1 MSTSTNNEISSP
13 RLRLSREERYQQLM
27 ATAWQLVR
35 EEGTEALTLGR
46 LAERAG
52 VTKPVVY
59 DHFGTRA
66 GLFAE
71 LYQDFDRRQNA
82 RMNDAIAQCEPT
94 LTAIATVMAS
104 SYIDCV
110 LTQGQEIPGVIAA
123 LKGTPELDDMKR
135 EYSKTYIHSCRNILA
150 PYTKESVISDA
161 SLWALLGA
169 AEGLSYSA
177 ASGEI
182 TAEQAK
188 SELFELIVA
197 IVERSISQ
205 TSRN

>member
-1 MSTSTNNEISSP
+1 MS
-13 RLRLSREERYQQLM
+13 
-27 ATAWQLVR
+27 TAWQLIG
-35 EEGTEALTLGR
+35 EEGTEALTLTR
-46 LAERAG
+46 LAECAG

-66 GLFAE
+66 GLFSE
-71 LYQDFDRRQNA
+71 LYKEFDRRQTA
-82 RMNDAIAQCEPT
+82 LMDAAIAHSEPT
-94 LTAIATVMAS
+94 LPAIATVTAS

-110 LTQGQEIPGVIAA
+110 LHQGQEIPGVIAA
-123 LKGTPELDDMKR
+123 LKGTPELDEMKR
-135 EYSKTYIHSCRNILA
+135 NYSKTYIQKCRNILA
-150 PYTKESVISDA
+150 PYAKGGVISDA

-188 SELFELIVA
+188 FELSELIVA
-197 IVERSISQ
+197 IVERSIHQ
-205 TSRN
+205 VTAIL

>member
-1 MSTSTNNEISSP
+1 MSTSKKNVSS
-13 RLRLSREERYQQLM
+13 RLRLSREERYHQLM
-27 ATAWQLVR
+27 NTAWQLVR

-46 LAERAG
+46 LAERSG

-71 LYQDFDRRQNA
+71 LYKEFDRRQTVLMDA
-82 RMNDAIAQCEPT
+82 AIAQCEPT
-94 LTAIATVMAS
+94 LTAIATVTAS

-110 LTQGQEIPGVIAA
+110 LLQGQEISGVIAA
-123 LKGTPELDDMKR
+123 LKGTPELDEMKR
-135 EYSKTYIHSCRNILA
+135 EYSKAYIHKCRNILA
-150 PYTKESVISDA
+150 PYAKGNLISDA

-169 AEGLSYSA
+169 AEGLSCSA

-182 TAEQAK
+182 TASQAK

-197 IVERSISQ
+197 IVERSMGQ
-205 TSRN
+205 R

>member
-1 MSTSTNNEISSP
+1 MSTSKNNEISPS

-46 LAERAG
+46 LAERSG

-71 LYQDFDRRQNA
+71 LYKDFDRRQTA
-82 RMNDAIAQCEPT
+82 LMDAAIAQCEPT
-94 LTAIATVMAS
+94 LTAIATVTAS

-110 LTQGQEIPGVIAA
+110 LTQGQEISGVIAA
-123 LKGTPELDDMKR
+123 LKGTPELDEMKR
-135 EYSKTYIHSCRNILA
+135 EYSKAYLQNCRQILT
-150 PYTKESVISDA
+150 PYAKGSVISDA

-205 TSRN
+205 AGRN